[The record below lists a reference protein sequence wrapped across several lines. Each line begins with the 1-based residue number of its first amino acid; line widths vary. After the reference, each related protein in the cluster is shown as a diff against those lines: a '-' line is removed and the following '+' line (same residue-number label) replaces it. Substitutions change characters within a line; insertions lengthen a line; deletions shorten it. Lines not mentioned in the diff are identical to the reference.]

1 MTEDRR
7 RVLIKNRLA
16 LGTVL
21 VDGFVGGTWRTK
33 RDRGKTTLLIEPFQ
47 PLPVGDRDA
56 LTEEAE
62 RLVRFLGEGAEVRFA
77 RRT

>member
-7 RVLIKNRLA
+7 RVLIRNRLD

-33 RDRGKTTLLIEPFQ
+33 RDRGKTTLLIEPFE
-47 PLPVGDRDA
+47 PLPAEDRDA
-56 LTEEAE
+56 LTEETE

-77 RRT
+77 S